1 MKILSAFKHHGYI
14 DLDPSIVTEAIAYP
28 WDAVKKSYDG
38 DPLLP
43 SNNLYVMIEDS
54 PNINLPQGTTR
65 GPLTDHLSS
74 MVAQLKNIFVDQIC
88 LRAMV
93 INLPANTAQHW
104 HVDPRMLHELA
115 HRVHVALYTNPD
127 SVIEVEQ
134 YEQHFA
140 VGEVWEFNNLLPH
153 RANNRGTSNR
163 IHLITDW
170 MPLETYETQ
179 QTKLHQVRPDISNNL
194 GKLYQSLAGKCVF
207 SPEKP

>member
-1 MKILSAFKHHGYI
+1 MKIPSAFKHHGYI
-14 DLDPSIVTEAIAYP
+14 DLDPSTVAEAIAYP
-28 WDAVKKSYDG
+28 WDTVKRSHEG

-43 SNNLYVMIEDS
+43 SDNLYVMIEDS
-54 PNINLPQGTTR
+54 PNINLPWDTTR

-93 INLPANTAQHW
+93 INLPANTAQDW
-104 HVDPRMLHELA
+104 HVDPRILHELA

-134 YEQHFA
+134 HEQHFA
-140 VGEVWEFNNLLPH
+140 VGEVWEFNNLRPH
-153 RANNRGTSNR
+153 RANNRGASNR

-170 MPLETYETQ
+170 MLLETYETQ
-179 QTKLHQVRPDISNNL
+179 QTRLHQNRPDVSNNL
-194 GKLYQSLAGKCVF
+194 GKLYQSLGGKCLF
-207 SPEKP
+207 SPEKT